1 MGLYVAH
8 RDRDHDQSHERVAQH
23 ERLALERLGLPL
35 EEERRGHLVS
45 ARAWVRV
52 ELGLGFGFRFGFG
65 FRLGL
70 HY

>member
-8 RDRDHDQSHERVAQH
+8 RDRDHDQSHKRVAQH
-23 ERLALERLGLPL
+23 ERLALERLWLPL

-65 FRLGL
+65 LGLGL